1 MAEIKEL
8 EAGFELECET
18 LPVLPL
24 RGLVAFPDMLIHFDV
39 GRLISMKALEQSMKD
54 NQRLFLTAQRDIRT
68 DSPEEDDLYTVGT
81 VCTIKQILKLPG
93 DNIRVLVEGTHRAA
107 VEEFS
112 MQENCLF
119 AKVFRLETD
128 PGRTAQRRKQALI
141 RTLQERFEDYA
152 ALSSHLSRDVVLTVL
167 DGGEPGYLADYVA
180 QNTPLEF
187 EVKQELLEELRDVRR
202 LEQVIRIIGNEIEI
216 LRIESDLQEK
226 LKEQV
231 DKNQREYYL
240 REQMKVIQN
249 ELGEQDF
256 SDEVDEYREKI
267 RALKLPQELEEKLLK
282 EAGRLEK
289 MQPLSAESGVI
300 RTYLDTCLEL
310 PWNTTTK
317 ENINLAEARK
327 ILNRD
332 HYGLEKVKDRI
343 LEFLAVKSLAPQLK
357 GQVLCLVGPPGVG
370 KTSIV
375 RSIAEAMG
383 RKYARMSLGGVRDE
397 ADIRGHRKTYIGAM
411 PGRIMTALTQAG
423 SKNCLLLM
431 DEIDKMGADSR
442 GDPAAALLEVLDIE
456 QNNAFR
462 DHFIELPFDLTDVL
476 FITTANT
483 LDTIPRPLLDRMEI
497 IEISSYTE
505 QEKAEIAMRHLLP
518 KQLEKHGLKKS
529 NLSLSRETML
539 YLIDAY
545 TREAGVRRL
554 EQMIAKV
561 CRKAAKII
569 ADDHQAKGTDATR
582 RRVAVTRSN
591 MEKFLGT
598 PRYKQDNVNK
608 KDEVGVVN
616 GLAWT
621 SVGGEMLQV
630 EVNVIPG
637 TGKLEITGNL
647 GKVMEESAKAAVT
660 YVRSSAKDLGVD
672 PMFYKDS
679 DIHIHFPEAAIPKD
693 GPSAGVTMTTAI
705 ASVVTGIPV
714 RYDVAMT
721 GEVTLRGRVMPIGGL
736 KEKTMA
742 AYRAGIKTVIVPAEN
757 EPDLQDIDPI
767 VRKNIEFV
775 TAETMKTVLD
785 TALRRP
791 AQQET
796 ALSAGPHPTLPVVP
810 SATPTRITRQGEV
823 C

>member
-1 MAEIKEL
+1 MSQENEYEL
-8 EAGFELECET
+8 EM

-24 RGLVAFPDMLIHFDV
+24 RGLVAFPEMLIHFDV

-54 NQRLFLTAQRDIRT
+54 SQRLFLTAQRDIRT
-68 DSPEEDDLYTVGT
+68 DTPAAEDLYAMGT
-81 VCTIKQILKLPG
+81 VCTVKQILKLPG
-93 DNIRVLVEGTHRAA
+93 DNIRVLVEGTHRAEA
-107 VEEFS
+107 EEYFVEDD
-112 MQENCLF
+112 CLF
-119 AKVFRLETD
+119 ARVIRRDTD
-128 PGRTAQRRKQALI
+128 PGRVSEKRRQALV
-141 RTLQERFEDYA
+141 RTLQEKFEDYA
-152 ALSSHLSRDVVLTVL
+152 AYSSHLSRDVVMTVL
-167 DGGEPGYLADYVA
+167 DGGEPGYLSDYVA
-180 QNTPLEF
+180 QNTPLEY
-187 EVKQELLEELRDVRR
+187 ETKQELLEELHDVRR
-202 LEQVIRIIGNEIEI
+202 LEQVIRVIGHEIEI

-249 ELGEQDF
+249 ELGEQDVG
-256 SDEVDEYREKI
+256 EEAEEYREKI
-267 RALKLPQELEEKLLK
+267 RALHMEQASEEKLLK
-282 EAGRLEK
+282 EASRLEK
-289 MQPLSAESGVI
+289 MQSFSAESGVI
-300 RTYLDTCLEL
+300 RTYLDTCLDL
-310 PWNTTTK
+310 PWNVTTK
-317 ENINLAEARK
+317 ECANLATARK
-327 ILNRD
+327 VLDRD
-332 HYGLEKVKDRI
+332 HYGLDKVKDRI
-343 LEFLAVKSLAPQLK
+343 MEFLAVKTLAPQLK

-370 KTSIV
+370 KTSIA

-383 RKYARMSLGGVRDE
+383 RNYARMSLGGVRDE

-431 DEIDKMGADSR
+431 DEVDKMGTDAR

-456 QNNAFR
+456 QNSAFR
-462 DHFIELPFDLTDVL
+462 DHFIELPFDLSDVL

-483 LDTIPRPLLDRMEI
+483 LDTIPRPLLDRMEV
-497 IEISSYTE
+497 IEIGSYTE

-518 KQLEKHGLKKS
+518 KQLERHGLKKS
-529 NLSLSRETML
+529 NLSLSRETMV

-554 EQMIAKV
+554 EQMLAKV

-569 ADDHQAKGTDATR
+569 ADDMQKDPSKKTR
-582 RRVAVTRSN
+582 KRVTVTRSN

-598 PRYKQDNVNK
+598 PRYKKDNVAK
-608 KDEVGVVN
+608 KDEVGIVN

-637 TGKLEITGNL
+637 TGRLQITGNL

-660 YVRSSAKDLGVD
+660 YVRSAAKDLGAD
-672 PMFYKDS
+672 PMFYKDN

-693 GPSAGVTMTTAI
+693 GPSAGVTMATAI
-705 ASVVTGIPV
+705 ASAVTDIPV
-714 RYDVAMT
+714 RHDVAMT

-742 AYRAGIKTVIVPAEN
+742 AYRAGMKTVIVPADN
-757 EPDLQDIDPI
+757 ESDLQDIDPI
-767 VRKNIEFV
+767 VRENVEFV
-775 TAETMKTVLD
+775 TAETMKTVLE
-785 TALRRP
+785 TALRRTAKEPSLPTDARSNLIP
-791 AQQET
+791 AST
-796 ALSAGPHPTLPVVP
+796 AAPVI
-810 SATPTRITRQGEV
+810 STRRQGEL

>member
-327 ILNRD
+327 ILDRD

>member
-1 MAEIKEL
+1 MSQQIDTIENEEL
-8 EAGFELECET
+8 FETET

-24 RGLVAFPDMLIHFDV
+24 RGLVAFPEMLIHFDV

-54 NQRLFLTAQRDIRT
+54 NQRLFLVAQRDIRT
-68 DSPEEDDLYTVGT
+68 DTPTEEDLYIFGTICTV
-81 VCTIKQILKLPG
+81 KQILKLPG
-93 DNIRVLVEGTHRAA
+93 DNIRVLVEGTCRAG
-107 VEEFS
+107 VEDYF
-112 MQENCLF
+112 MQDDCMF
-119 AKVFRLETD
+119 ASVFRVSTD
-128 PGRTAQRRKQALI
+128 PGRSSMRRKQALV
-141 RTLQERFEDYA
+141 RTLQDHFETYA
-152 ALSSHLSRDVVLTVL
+152 SLTSHLSHDVLLTVL

-180 QNTPLEF
+180 QNTPIEYDT
-187 EVKQELLEELRDVRR
+187 KQELLEELHDIRR
-202 LEQVIRIIGNEIEI
+202 LEKVIRVIGNEIEI
-216 LRIESDLQEK
+216 LRIETDLQEK

-240 REQMKVIQN
+240 REQMKVIQT
-249 ELGEQDF
+249 ELGEQDIG
-256 SDEVDEYREKI
+256 DEVEEYCDKI
-267 RALKLPQELEEKLLK
+267 RALQLHEECETKLLK
-282 EAGRLEK
+282 EAARLEK
-289 MQPLSAESGVI
+289 MQPMSAESGVI

-317 ENINLAEARK
+317 EQLNLKQARK
-327 ILNRD
+327 ILDRD
-332 HYGLEKVKDRI
+332 HYGLDKIKDRI
-343 LEFLAVKSLAPQLK
+343 MEFLAVKSLAPQLK

-375 RSIAEAMG
+375 RSVAEAMN

-423 SKNCLLLM
+423 SKNCLILM
-431 DEIDKMGADSR
+431 DEIDKMGTDSR
-442 GDPAAALLEVLDIE
+442 GDPASALLEVLDIE

-462 DHFIELPFDLTDVL
+462 DHFIELPFDLSDVL
-476 FITTANT
+476 FITTANS
-483 LDTIPRPLLDRMEI
+483 LDTIPRPLFDRMEV

-518 KQLEKHGLKKS
+518 KQLEKHGLKKA
-529 NLSLSRETML
+529 NLSLTRETMV
-539 YLIDAY
+539 YLIHSY
-545 TREAGVRRL
+545 TKEAGVRRL
-554 EQMIAKV
+554 EQLIATI
-561 CRKAAKII
+561 CRKAARII
-569 ADDHQAKGTDATR
+569 ADDQQDNPQKTTR
-582 RRVAVTRSN
+582 KRVSVTRSN

-598 PRYKQDNVNK
+598 PRYKQDNVSK

-630 EVNVIPG
+630 EVNVVPG
-637 TGKLEITGNL
+637 TGKLELTGNL
-647 GKVMEESAKAAVT
+647 GKVMSESAKAAVT
-660 YVRSSAKDLGVD
+660 YVRSTAKDWNID
-672 PMFYKDS
+672 AMFYKDT

-705 ASVVTGIPV
+705 TSALTGIPV
-714 RYDVAMT
+714 RHDVAMT

-767 VRKNIEFV
+767 VRENITFV

-785 TALRRP
+785 TALCKP
-791 AQQET
+791 AKE
-796 ALSAGPHPTLPVVP
+796 SAEVSPLLPEIA
-810 SATPTRITRQGEV
+810 ATPSTQTNRQGEL